1 MAHLRGS
8 DTSSVNILTR
18 PIGPASGAKSG
29 ARLTLPA
36 AVSPPSS
43 RRAIVIPIGRRRVCA
58 ADGLRRNVITASPRG
73 YTSDGTP
80 RAHTLSS
87 LNAGW
92 CTPRSRTS
100 AGHAGC
106 WLCRLCTRHRRMLPV
121 CYSLLAI
128 PRGRTWDGR
137 VRYAVPCRALP
148 LRRGASGTIGA
159 GCAGEGRPRF
169 HFSDVSSGIPSVAR
183 LASPRLASKDF
194 RGKLALG
201 F

>member
-8 DTSSVNILTR
+8 DTSSVNIPTR

-92 CTPRSRTS
+92 CTPHSLTS

-106 WLCRLCTRHRRMLPV
+106 CMPPLHAAPAHAACLLLVAGDTARPHLGRDGPLCR
-121 CYSLLAI
+121 
-128 PRGRTWDGR
+128 
-137 VRYAVPCRALP
+137 AVPCRALP
-148 LRRGASGTIGA
+148 CLAATPRSLWHDRGRLRRRRET
-159 GCAGEGRPRF
+159 EVP
-169 HFSDVSSGIPSVAR
+169 
-183 LASPRLASKDF
+183 L
-194 RGKLALG
+194 
-201 F
+201 